1 MQQNTICRIAES
13 KDLLGAELGDTILAD
28 FLEIEGDL
36 LFENEPSLLEPNRS
50 RLPTGMDWRESRSSS
65 LEDTTEPLLCEL
77 DWARSWLWI

>member
-50 RLPTGMDWRESRSSS
+50 RLPTGMD
-65 LEDTTEPLLCEL
+65 
-77 DWARSWLWI
+77 